1 MTSKL
6 KTTIHRRVREV
17 EGVYVFEIEYM
28 PSSSFVGMIVAI
40 SEDGHSI
47 TVRHKHTSTSKEVD
61 TVFHRSHIYSIRDC

>member
-1 MTSKL
+1 MTSKSE
-6 KTTIHRRVREV
+6 TTIHRRRIKV
-17 EGVYVFEIEYM
+17 EDVYVFEIEYVRG
-28 PSSSFVGMIVAI
+28 SFVGMIVAI